1 MKNCHISTTVRST
14 STKFDKMIQ
23 LLTPS
28 TTKIANFWATV
39 SKTVCP
45 MLSDHCLCLYVLS
58 VTFVCCGQM
67 VGCIKM
73 KLGTDIGLGRSHTV
87 LDGDPDPSQKW
98 ANSSPTLGPMYCGQ
112 TAGWI
117 KTPLGMEVGLGP
129 GHIVLDGDPVL
140 PSKKGHSPHS
150 SLPIF
155 GPCLLWPNGWMDHN
169 ATWYGGRPHPSHIV
183 LDVT

>member
-117 KTPLGMEVGLGP
+117 KTPLGMEVGLWPRRHCVKWGP
-129 GHIVLDGDPVL
+129 SSPQKGDVPLFGGAGSPSNNVAWAEAYLHTKWDLDPSSRL
-140 PSKKGHSPHS
+140 PTTH
-150 SLPIF
+150 
-155 GPCLLWPNGWMDHN
+155 
-169 ATWYGGRPHPSHIV
+169 
-183 LDVT
+183 